1 MNTLAINQTN
11 CINPIVISDIRIH
24 NDAEGRYSLNDLH
37 KAAGGER
44 RHEPSNWIALQQTTE
59 LINEIL
65 NTGIPVF
72 NPMVSKKG
80 RYGGTYACKELV
92 YSYAMWIS
100 AAFSLKVI
108 RAYDALVTGMR
119 AVKPKKTQPG
129 KITADQQFAIK
140 ELVMSRG
147 QALPKEKQAKAIIT
161 MWSSLKSHFGISYKE
176 IDADQ
181 FNEAVSLVARLPL
194 EGELITASEVGQTD
208 EQISSEMLAAIM
220 AAIRSQKQ
228 SYCYPLKPAYQE
240 HIHCPEGVASLTER
254 SCLMDLL
261 TELQHNGNNV
271 DAPTAELATLFCYV
285 KGVRRALG
293 DIATHSQYVLKQV
306 NDF

>member
-1 MNTLAINQTN
+1 
-11 CINPIVISDIRIH
+11 
-24 NDAEGRYSLNDLH
+24 
-37 KAAGGER
+37 
-44 RHEPSNWIALQQTTE
+44 
-59 LINEIL
+59 
-65 NTGIPVF
+65 
-72 NPMVSKKG
+72 MVSKKG

-119 AVKPKKTQPG
+119 AVKPKNTLPG

-194 EGELITASEVGQTD
+194 EGELITASEVSQTD

-228 SYCYPLKPAYQE
+228 SYSYPLKSSYQQQ
-240 HIHCPEGVASLTER
+240 IHCPEGVASLTER

-261 TELQHNGNNV
+261 NELQHNGNNV

>member
-1 MNTLAINQTN
+1 M
-11 CINPIVISDIRIH
+11 
-24 NDAEGRYSLNDLH
+24 
-37 KAAGGER
+37 
-44 RHEPSNWIALQQTTE
+44 
-59 LINEIL
+59 
-65 NTGIPVF
+65 
-72 NPMVSKKG
+72 
-80 RYGGTYACKELV
+80 
-92 YSYAMWIS
+92 
-100 AAFSLKVI
+100 
-108 RAYDALVTGMR
+108 
-119 AVKPKKTQPG
+119 
-129 KITADQQFAIK
+129 
-140 ELVMSRG
+140 
-147 QALPKEKQAKAIIT
+147 
-161 MWSSLKSHFGISYKE
+161 
-176 IDADQ
+176 
-181 FNEAVSLVARLPL
+181 
-194 EGELITASEVGQTD
+194 ITASEVGQTD

-261 TELQHNGNNV
+261 NELQHNGNNV

>member
-1 MNTLAINQTN
+1 MCFTN
-11 CINPIVISDIRIH
+11 WTKGEVKNPR
-24 NDAEGRYSLNDLH
+24 
-37 KAAGGER
+37 K
-44 RHEPSNWIALQQTTE
+44 
-59 LINEIL
+59 
-65 NTGIPVF
+65 
-72 NPMVSKKG
+72 
-80 RYGGTYACKELV
+80 
-92 YSYAMWIS
+92 
-100 AAFSLKVI
+100 
-108 RAYDALVTGMR
+108 
-119 AVKPKKTQPG
+119 AVKTAPG

-194 EGELITASEVGQTD
+194 EGELITASEVSQTD

-228 SYCYPLKPAYQE
+228 SYSYPLKSSYQQQ
-240 HIHCPEGVASLTER
+240 IHCPEGVASLTER

-261 TELQHNGNNV
+261 NELQHNGNNV